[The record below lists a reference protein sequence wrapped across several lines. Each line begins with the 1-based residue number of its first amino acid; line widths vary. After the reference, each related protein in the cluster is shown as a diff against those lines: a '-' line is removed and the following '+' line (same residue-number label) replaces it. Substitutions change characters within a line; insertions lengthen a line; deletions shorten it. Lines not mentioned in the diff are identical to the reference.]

1 MAEIDAD
8 ELLPNDR
15 VKDAVV
21 NGQIT
26 QMTRGNPYAAEGDT
40 FAIDGNLFEV
50 TDVTELTLG
59 EMTDAD
65 AQAEGSPSLEAYKE
79 RMVRVH
85 GGNFEWDDD
94 AEVVRHRFEPSE

>member
-1 MAEIDAD
+1 MAKIDAD
-8 ELLPNDR
+8 ELLANDR

-21 NGQIT
+21 NGQMT
-26 QMTRGNPYAAEGDT
+26 QLTRGNPYAAEGDT
-40 FAIDGNLFEV
+40 FTIDDTTFEV

-59 EMTDAD
+59 AMTDAD

-85 GGNFEWDDD
+85 GGNFEWDDN
-94 AEVVRHRFEPSE
+94 AEVVRHRFERSE